1 MEIIAEILFNLIGE
15 AILQF
20 IGELLIEFGFGSM
33 VSSFKR
39 QDEVSKPVA
48 LIGCFLVGVISGFV
62 IAKIFN
68 VRIIPVKGI
77 EGLSLFVSPV
87 IVGYAMMKWGKYRRT
102 KQKYTSTLSTFW
114 GGSLFAFGSALIR
127 FLMVH

>member
-1 MEIIAEILFNLIGE
+1 MEIIAEILFGVIGE
-15 AILQF
+15 AILQV
-20 IGELLIEFGFGSM
+20 IGEMLIEFGLGSM

-39 QDEVSKPVA
+39 QEEVSKPVA
-48 LIGCFLVGVISGFV
+48 LIGCFLVGVIGGFV
-62 IAKIFN
+62 MAKIFN
-68 VRIIPVKGI
+68 TRMIPVKGI
-77 EGLSLFVSPV
+77 EGLSLILSPV
-87 IVGYAMMKWGKYRRT
+87 IVGYVMMKWGTYRKA